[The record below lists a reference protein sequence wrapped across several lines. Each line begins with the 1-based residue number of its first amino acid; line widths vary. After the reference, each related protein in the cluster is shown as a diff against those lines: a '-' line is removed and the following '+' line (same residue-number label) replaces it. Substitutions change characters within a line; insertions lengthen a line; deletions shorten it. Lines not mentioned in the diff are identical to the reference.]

1 MALEQS
7 LAQLSLATVASPEN
21 GKALPT
27 KSLIFKPKTAKTA
40 TPIPLFVF
48 ALQDTT
54 TPSNLIAKSA
64 GVKEPRLAKDDLV
77 EEFFKT
83 TTKEVSIANLSKEL
97 AGKIKIVIDDNVLKA
112 AKNEELL
119 KLSTQSSAAVL
130 SAKTVVE
137 FLQSTGIEI
146 IEVDFQLNQ
155 LKLQLQ
161 HLQVVVV
168 LLLPLKRKRKMML
181 N

>member
-1 MALEQS
+1 M
-7 LAQLSLATVASPEN
+7 
-21 GKALPT
+21 
-27 KSLIFKPKTAKTA
+27 
-40 TPIPLFVF
+40 
-48 ALQDTT
+48 
-54 TPSNLIAKSA
+54 IAKSA

-168 LLLPLKRKRKMML
+168 LLLPLRRKRKMML

>member
-1 MALEQS
+1 MALEQL
-7 LAQLSLATVASPEN
+7 LAQISLATVASPEN
-21 GKALPT
+21 EKALPT

-40 TPIPLFVF
+40 TPIPLCF

-112 AKNEELL
+112 AKMKNC
-119 KLSTQSSAAVL
+119 
-130 SAKTVVE
+130 
-137 FLQSTGIEI
+137 
-146 IEVDFQLNQ
+146 
-155 LKLQLQ
+155 
-161 HLQVVVV
+161 
-168 LLLPLKRKRKMML
+168 
-181 N
+181 

>member
-1 MALEQS
+1 M
-7 LAQLSLATVASPEN
+7 
-21 GKALPT
+21 
-27 KSLIFKPKTAKTA
+27 
-40 TPIPLFVF
+40 
-48 ALQDTT
+48 
-54 TPSNLIAKSA
+54 IAKSA

-137 FLQSTGIEI
+137 FYNLLVLRLLKLI
-146 IEVDFQLNQ
+146 FQLNQ

-168 LLLPLKRKRKMML
+168 LLLPQRKGKER
-181 N
+181 

>member
-1 MALEQS
+1 MALEQL
-7 LAQLSLATVASPEN
+7 LAQISLATVASEN
-21 GKALPT
+21 EKAFTNQIFDFQT
-27 KSLIFKPKTAKTA
+27 KDCQNSYTNS
-40 TPIPLFVF
+40 PLCF

-112 AKNEELL
+112 AKMKNC
-119 KLSTQSSAAVL
+119 
-130 SAKTVVE
+130 
-137 FLQSTGIEI
+137 
-146 IEVDFQLNQ
+146 
-155 LKLQLQ
+155 
-161 HLQVVVV
+161 
-168 LLLPLKRKRKMML
+168 
-181 N
+181 